1 VCRQCG
7 RFLQWLSTKGP
18 PPDDAEITIPQMSYL
33 VDLGF
38 VGTFP
43 LTKREASALIQARL
57 RERQHTEAP

>member
-1 VCRQCG
+1 
-7 RFLQWLSTKGP
+7 
-18 PPDDAEITIPQMSYL
+18 MSYL

-57 RERQHTEAP
+57 RERQTQETP